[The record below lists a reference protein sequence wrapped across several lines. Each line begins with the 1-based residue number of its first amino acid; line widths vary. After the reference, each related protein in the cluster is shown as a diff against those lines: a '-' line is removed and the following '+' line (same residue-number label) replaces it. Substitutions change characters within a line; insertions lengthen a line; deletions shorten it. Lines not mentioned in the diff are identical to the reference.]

1 MRCKLN
7 DGQIK
12 DLHYSVGSKLIKM
25 GKATLVVD
33 ESERLKINPEPA
45 IIRRGRKPKTDE

>member
-33 ESERLKINPEPA
+33 ESERLKINPEPV
-45 IIRRGRKPKTDE
+45 RRGRKPKTDE